1 MARFQKENMKV
12 RILKLAALKSTGNPA
27 ELAFKLGISP
37 RSVKRLAHE
46 LRQAGH
52 EVRYCRGRDT
62 YIADEKYRSVF

>member
-12 RILKLAALKSTGNPA
+12 RILKLASLKSTGNPA
-27 ELAFKLGISP
+27 ELALKLGISP

-52 EVRYCRGRDT
+52 EVRYCRSRDT
-62 YIADEKYRSVF
+62 YVTDKKYNNMF